1 MEPWLKSNTLLDF
14 FQDTRFCQMFH
25 REGEIERT
33 RQFGNEELRGDVGNC
48 PSSATDVFRYRGR
61 CGLPSG
67 EPGSVKKSRE
77 THPEDQTIPNVQLC
91 VD

>member
-14 FQDTRFCQMFH
+14 FQNTRFCQMFH

-48 PSSATDVFRYRGR
+48 PLLGDRCFPVSGKVWVAFRRTR
-61 CGLPSG
+61 KC
-67 EPGSVKKSRE
+67 EK
-77 THPEDQTIPNVQLC
+77 IP
-91 VD
+91 